1 ERNDREPDRDQR
13 LPEEIVLP
21 AGRELLAERERD
33 LGRPV
38 GAQHLD
44 HLGSIVMC
52 SSASLGL
59 IGPAKSGFVA
69 ITWPNRSSSPGPR
82 RLAFGSVA
90 PTWAVCPAADT
101 VCSGLIRSASQ
112 IAPAATTA

>member
-1 ERNDREPDRDQR
+1 MS
-13 LPEEIVLP
+13 
-21 AGRELLAERERD
+21 AT
-33 LGRPV
+33 
-38 GAQHLD
+38 LD
-44 HLGSIVMC
+44 GPSARSIWTTCGSIVMC

-59 IGPAKSGFVA
+59 IGPVKSGFVA

-101 VCSGLIRSASQ
+101 VCSGLTRSASQ
-112 IAPAATTA
+112 IAPAATTAKVTT